1 MIGYLKIISEY
12 IVKAIFMLPFALSAL
27 VILERLTTK
36 KRRKWMSILDQIEK
50 IIQNKVKNQK
60 GEEIIDITISN
71 YTGKIH
77 LVELRREYDWFF
89 SKYKFSNN
97 GF

>member
-36 KRRKWMSILDQIEK
+36 KRRK
-50 IIQNKVKNQK
+50 
-60 GEEIIDITISN
+60 
-71 YTGKIH
+71 
-77 LVELRREYDWFF
+77 
-89 SKYKFSNN
+89 
-97 GF
+97 